1 MGKFQR
7 ALVFQG
13 GGALGA
19 YEAGT
24 YQQMYRK
31 VSKECTDGGL
41 FDIVAGTSIGAINSS
56 VLVGHYLKNNSW
68 EGSAEKLLE
77 FWNGLMCPTTAD
89 DLFHKNSLVRTS
101 WDYFRIFN
109 HEIADVESARRFWS
123 IFEFAFTPRGV
134 TNMYKSIPHMG
145 SKFLNPFTDFLPW
158 WRYDYTPLRDY
169 LSKFIDFPIKT
180 SLEKGQPRL
189 LLTSV
194 DIQDFTSP
202 LVFDSYEK
210 LHNAPVKL
218 NKSVEMK
225 EEEKSNHNNGDDKWY
240 SEYGNPENRHIVF
253 YDGIGPD
260 QAVLSEN
267 MQ

>member
-1 MGKFQR
+1 MHGWWT
-7 ALVFQG
+7 V
-13 GGALGA
+13 
-19 YEAGT
+19 
-24 YQQMYRK
+24 
-31 VSKECTDGGL
+31 
-41 FDIVAGTSIGAINSS
+41 DIVAGTSIGAINSS

-77 FWNGLMCPTTAD
+77 FWKGLMCPTTAD

-101 WDYFRIFN
+101 WDYFRIFT

-202 LVFDSYEK
+202 VVFDSYEK
-210 LHNAPVKL
+210 LHNAPVKP
-218 NKSVEMK
+218 NISVEIK
-225 EEEKSNHNNGDDKWY
+225 EEEKSNLALSFQRFPTHSMSNAKCD
-240 SEYGNPENRHIVF
+240 VF
-253 YDGIGPD
+253 SC
-260 QAVLSEN
+260 VL
-267 MQ
+267 